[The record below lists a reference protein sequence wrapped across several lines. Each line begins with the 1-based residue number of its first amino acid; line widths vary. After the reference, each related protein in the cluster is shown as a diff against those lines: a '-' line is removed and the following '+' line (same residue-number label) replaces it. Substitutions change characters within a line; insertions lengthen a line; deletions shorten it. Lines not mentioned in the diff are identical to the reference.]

1 MWKSKIATLR
11 LSVNEVI
18 ILYGNKTGS
27 LCEWRNADMVL
38 LARATVHRNS
48 ASTSDGGT

>member
-1 MWKSKIATLR
+1 MCEKAKLQLWDFLWMKL
-11 LSVNEVI
+11 
-18 ILYGNKTGS
+18 LYGNKTGS
-27 LCEWRNADMVL
+27 LCEWRNADTVL